1 MASVAAAQPVAARAS
16 MSAPAQRAPAAQRV
30 QAAARLPVRCQRRVR
45 TLAVADA
52 AAQSAA
58 QKRWE
63 SQVRD
68 GKVAN
73 VTAKKAGEMLKEGWV
88 LLDVRPQEEIAKA
101 KVVGAVE
108 VPLFVKDDD
117 MSPAGLLKQASNFGM
132 GGWWL
137 GGQHMKPN
145 TAFLSE
151 VQASIPKDASVI
163 VACQKG
169 LRSLAAC
176 EQLSRAGYGPLAWIN
191 GGYDTAQ
198 PGDLPTKD
206 GVDVR
211 LGGVGGLS
219 GALGWTEAQREAT
232 RNEGFAGGAS
242 NLIKIG
248 AVLLLLD
255 LAWFGYEL
263 LTNSSLVQD
272 TFGK

>member
-1 MASVAAAQPVAARAS
+1 MAARAS

-30 QAAARLPVRCQRRVR
+30 QAAARRP
-45 TLAVADA
+45 
-52 AAQSAA
+52 
-58 QKRWE
+58 
-63 SQVRD
+63 VRD

-88 LLDVRPQEEIAKA
+88 LLDVRPAEEIAKA

-137 GGQHMKPN
+137 GGTHMKPN

-219 GALGWTEAQREAT
+219 GALGWTEAQREAL

-255 LAWFGYEL
+255 LAWFGFEL
-263 LTNSSLVQD
+263 LTNSSLIED